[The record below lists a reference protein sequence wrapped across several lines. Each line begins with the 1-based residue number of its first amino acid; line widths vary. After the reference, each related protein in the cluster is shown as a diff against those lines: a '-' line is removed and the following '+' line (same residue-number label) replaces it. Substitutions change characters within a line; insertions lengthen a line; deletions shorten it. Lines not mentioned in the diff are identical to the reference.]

1 MELPFSPDQFLDVF
15 AAYNRAL
22 WPAAVALWLATL
34 GGVVQLARGRA
45 RGAALG
51 ALLALHW
58 AWSGLAYHALYFSA
72 VNPAAPAFAALFAGQ
87 AGAFAWASVA
97 RPGLTFAWG
106 HSPRHLLAAALL
118 AGALAYPGLALL
130 IVHAWPRVPTFGV
143 PCPTTLFTAGC
154 LLAAVP
160 PVPRWLLVIPA
171 LWSLVGGSAAFLL
184 GITPDLMLF
193 AAGAALAGLGASS
206 RLRDRPRAR

>member
-1 MELPFSPDQFLDVF
+1 
-15 AAYNRAL
+15 
-22 WPAAVALWLATL
+22 
-34 GGVVQLARGRA
+34 
-45 RGAALG
+45 
-51 ALLALHW
+51 
-58 AWSGLAYHALYFSA
+58 
-72 VNPAAPAFAALFAGQ
+72 
-87 AGAFAWASVA
+87 
-97 RPGLTFAWG
+97 
-106 HSPRHLLAAALL
+106 
-118 AGALAYPGLALL
+118 
-130 IVHAWPRVPTFGV
+130 V

-171 LWSLVGGSAAFLL
+171 LWSLVGGSAALLL